1 MIICV
6 TGQPYYFSRVFVMTE
21 INVKVEPGSEKFRIE
36 TGYMPKIYVENEAEH
51 GRANAELLNR
61 LENILGERPGIISG
75 HRSRRKKLK
84 TSLDEE
90 EFRRKLGEV

>member
-1 MIICV
+1 
-6 TGQPYYFSRVFVMTE
+6 MTE
-21 INVKVEPGSEKFRIE
+21 IHVKVEPDSSEFKIE
-36 TGYMPKIYVENEAEH
+36 MGYMPKFYLENEAENS
-51 GRANAELLNR
+51 RANVELLNR

-75 HRSRRKKLK
+75 HKSRRKKLK

>member
-1 MIICV
+1 
-6 TGQPYYFSRVFVMTE
+6 MTE
-21 INVKVEPGSEKFRIE
+21 IHVKVEPDSSEFKVE
-36 TGYMPKIYVENEAEH
+36 MGYMPKIYLKNKAEN
-51 GRANAELLNR
+51 GRANAELLSK

-84 TSLDEE
+84 TSLTKE